1 VIRRPVW
8 NRSLSYFVHASLA
21 VPSVGLV
28 NLLFSLILVPLVASH
43 YNEPGCNLRC
53 ELSDYIIMES
63 IKHDE
68 EDTDS
73 RRKAE
78 NSLFGKG
85 VQLELA
91 VLERPNRILLLL
103 TASIERS

>member
-1 VIRRPVW
+1 
-8 NRSLSYFVHASLA
+8 
-21 VPSVGLV
+21 
-28 NLLFSLILVPLVASH
+28 
-43 YNEPGCNLRC
+43 
-53 ELSDYIIMES
+53 MEA
-63 IKHDE
+63 IEHDE

>member
-8 NRSLSYFVHASLA
+8 NRSLSYLVHASLA
-21 VPSVGLV
+21 VSSVGLV

-43 YNEPGCNLRC
+43 YKEPGRNLRC
-53 ELSDYIIMES
+53 ELSDHIIMET
-63 IKHDE
+63 IEHNE

-85 VQLELA
+85 VRLELA